1 MSERSFWSTP
11 APALI
16 LVGFAVVFLWALFYS
31 GQTSLAPATDPS
43 IVLLNPSAEAEPP
56 IRFRWIAPGY
66 QRFRLVLREDSG
78 AIVWEKETR
87 VSDVTAPSDIVEQ
100 LKPGGRYFW
109 KVEQLA
115 ANGSPVAES
124 SERPLTI
131 RRQ

>member
-1 MSERSFWSTP
+1 MPERGFWSTP

-16 LVGFAVVFLWALFYS
+16 LAGFAVVFLWALFYS
-31 GQTSLAPATDPS
+31 GRTSLAPATDAS

-56 IRFRWIAPGY
+56 LRFRWIAPGY
-66 QRFRLVLREDSG
+66 QRFRLVLRDDSG
-78 AIVWEKETR
+78 AIVWERETS
-87 VSDVTAPSDIVEQ
+87 VSDVTVPADIVEQ

-115 ANGSPVAES
+115 ADGFPVTES
-124 SERPLTI
+124 SLRPLTI